1 MTISILCTVDV
12 GPEPTPSE
20 SEHEG
25 AEDDDDDDQEEEDD
39 DNDDEDDDD
48 EAEFEDDEVGHPK
61 SDTRH
66 RSSTGSGGTAGGTE
80 SFSFSTNAVSN
91 ATTSTALDA
100 RAKLAANLLLL
111 TGPELGH
118 VISRLEQACPAALE
132 ILAPDSKHAVQA
144 AAAVHNSKSSSNS
157 NARPCTAIP
166 GKMEIVLDLVE
177 APLLKELSEYA
188 VKATAHRKRGRMALA
203 AAAEAAS
210 ANNAN
215 TSTSTKDMAAQPAAG
230 TGSTE
235 NTASGQQ
242 QQQQVSQQGGEDGM
256 EIDDITNK
264 RKRKK

>member
-25 AEDDDDDDQEEEDD
+25 AEDDDDDQGEEDDD

-144 AAAVHNSKSSSNS
+144 AAAAVHNS

-242 QQQQVSQQGGEDGM
+242 QQQQQQVTQQGGDDGM